1 MEVFIEP
8 TNDLIR
14 LLSMKDSDDQPPD
27 AMTVAQMQEATGLG
41 EKKIRKT
48 LRHLIDKGHI
58 QCVPIYIKAINGTS
72 VRSYGYRANR
82 VADSQ

>member
-1 MEVFIEP
+1 LEVFIEP

-14 LLSMKDSDDQPPD
+14 LLSTKDSDDQPPD
-27 AMTVAQMQEATGLG
+27 AMTVAQIQEATGLS

-58 QCVPIYIKAINGTS
+58 QCVPIYVKAINGTP
-72 VRSYGYRANR
+72 VRSYSYRANR
-82 VADSQ
+82 VLDNQ

>member
-8 TNDLIR
+8 TNDLIQ
-14 LLSMKDSDDQPPD
+14 LLSLKGGDDQPPD
-27 AMTVAQMQEATGLG
+27 AMTVAQIQEATGLS

-58 QCVPIYIKAINGTS
+58 QCVPIYVRAINGAF

-82 VADSQ
+82 VLDNQ